1 MEGLGVEGIGVEGVG
16 VEFGRSD
23 AIRVGTGEVAGRVV
37 EVSVTWDESSTARER
52 NGTLFIIGALF
63 LLHDLY
69 KIHAQYV
76 LT

>member
-1 MEGLGVEGIGVEGVG
+1 MEGIGVEGVG

-37 EVSVTWDESSTARER
+37 EVGVTWDESSTARER
-52 NGTLFIIGALF
+52 NGTLFIIGAYF
-63 LLHDLY
+63 YYMIYIKFMHNN
-69 KIHAQYV
+69 YV